1 MGAFILIMILAGDVK
16 APVTAEFSSYE
27 TCEVARKH
35 IEQNREGNQNRRYT
49 ILSQGCF
56 KK

>member
-35 IEQNREGNQNRRYT
+35 IEQNREGNHYRRYT